1 MSNYQELLAQKAALE
16 KQAADLEKQ
25 LHDARRTE
33 RAGVIAQIK
42 SLLAEHGLT
51 VADLGLK
58 PGKAA
63 SSVAAHRLVAR
74 WRPST
79 AMPRPARPG
88 RAVACNPSGFRPPLL
103 RARNWKISRSE
114 EFRIETKK
122 AGFATGFFDAQGLAG
137 LKSPARPNTNCSGL
151 RYFFRA

>member
-25 LHDARRTE
+25 LQDARRAE

-58 PGKAA
+58 AGKAPAGPSA
-63 SSVAAHRLVAR
+63 SAGRKVAPKYRNAQTGET
-74 WRPST
+74 WT
-79 AMPRPARPG
+79 G
-88 RAVACNPSGFRPPLL
+88 RGLQPKWVQAAIASG
-103 RARNWKISRSE
+103 
-114 EFRIETKK
+114 KK
-122 AGFATGFFDAQGLAG
+122 LEDFAI
-137 LKSPARPNTNCSGL
+137 
-151 RYFFRA
+151 